1 MVLFRWMFL
10 MMALAFVLSMGA
22 YTVTRAVTWRTRAM
36 AILKWMVVLGL
47 GFFGLFILRRAA
59 VFI

>member
-10 MMALAFVLSMGA
+10 MMALAFLLSMAA
-22 YTVTRAVTWRTRAM
+22 YTVTRAPIWRQRAVS
-36 AILKWMVVLGL
+36 ILKWTVVLGL
-47 GFFGLFILRRAA
+47 GFFGLFILRRTA